1 MGDHPMVTSMIDI
14 QHTHSMDD
22 AQIRQIVQS
31 LADKLSER
39 YEVANQWEGDR
50 LLLSRSGVQG
60 AINLGPGNVRVTVEL
75 GFPLSMMQP
84 MVEGEIRR
92 LLGERLA

>member
-1 MGDHPMVTSMIDI
+1 MIDI
-14 QHTHSMDD
+14 QHPHSLEST
-22 AQIRQIVQS
+22 QVRQLVQS
-31 LADKLSER
+31 IADKLTER
-39 YEVANQWEGDR
+39 YEVSNHWDGER

-60 AINLGPGNVRVTVEL
+60 AINLLPGSVRVTVEL

-84 MVEGEIRR
+84 MVESEIRR